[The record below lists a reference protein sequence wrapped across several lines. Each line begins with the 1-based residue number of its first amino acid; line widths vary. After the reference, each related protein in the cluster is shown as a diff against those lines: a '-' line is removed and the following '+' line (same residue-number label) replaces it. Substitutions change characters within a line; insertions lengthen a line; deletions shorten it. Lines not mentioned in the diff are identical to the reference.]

1 LNYVLSLTKIGLLE
15 FIVATFFGILPGSC
29 LLVYLGSSAKSLK
42 EIFEGKVGVSFKVEI
57 ITIIITGIVIIG
69 IFIYIIR
76 VSTTILNQILNDQE
90 IGMQLDEVTQETSGD
105 EDSVELFDGNKV

>member
-1 LNYVLSLTKIGLLE
+1 
-15 FIVATFFGILPGSC
+15 
-29 LLVYLGSSAKSLK
+29 
-42 EIFEGKVGVSFKVEI
+42 
-57 ITIIITGIVIIG
+57 
-69 IFIYIIR
+69 